1 MDAFEHVN
9 EADFDKE
16 VIKSAQPVV
25 VEFGATWCQP
35 CKQLE
40 PVLAKLGQEWTGKV
54 RIAKVDVDE
63 SVNLTMQ
70 LQIMGVPTVILFVKG
85 QAVAR
90 FSGYQ
95 PRERILEKLGPYLG

>member
-1 MDAFEHVN
+1 MDTLMHVN

-16 VIKSAQPVV
+16 VLKSEQPVL

-35 CKQLE
+35 CKMLE
-40 PVLAKLGQEWTGKV
+40 PVLVRLGQEWAGKM
-54 RIAKVDVDE
+54 RIATVDVDE

-70 LQIMGVPTVILFVKG
+70 MQVMGVPTVILFVKG

-90 FSGYQ
+90 FSGYLS
-95 PRERILEKLGPYLG
+95 RERILEKLGRYLS